1 MRFRLRA
8 VCAAV
13 ATGTVIAASVA
24 ACGPQPAG
32 SASPAASAT
41 AGGTT
46 AAGTSADSLPFGSV
60 GGGFVP
66 LAGGQV
72 ASVQVGAGQTVTVP
86 VAGQGGGPASGDS
99 APRLSRA

>member
-8 VCAAV
+8 VFAAV
-13 ATGTVIAASVA
+13 ASGTLIAASVA

-32 SASPAASAT
+32 SASPASSAT

-46 AAGTSADSLPFGSV
+46 ASDTSADSLPFGSV

-66 LAGGQV
+66 LAGGPAPIGFPARTRERWCEPCAQ
-72 ASVQVGAGQTVTVP
+72 AAG
-86 VAGQGGGPASGDS
+86 
-99 APRLSRA
+99 

>member
-8 VCAAV
+8 VFAAV

-32 SASPAASAT
+32 SASPASSAPAS
-41 AGGTT
+41 GTT
-46 AAGTSADSLPFGSV
+46 ASDTSLDSLPAGSAD
-60 GGGFVP
+60 GGFVP

-86 VAGQGGGPASGDS
+86 VAGHGGVR
-99 APRLSRA
+99 PRGWTR